1 MPLEIINFNFNDAAV
16 ENTKFYIAIDN
27 GNDEDFFN
35 IEIDNSVNEVL
46 ISILGNTLNEFKPK
60 DKDNND
66 SYRRFEVSEKYG
78 AEELLY
84 ASLKSEEFKKL
95 KRLYDDATNI
105 ITVSSNIL
113 EKESNNIIYYFA
125 KFTDNYDRK
134 IIGVRRAS
142 QFKGFLSGQNRLI
155 RWLDDSLKTIDFNIF
170 RLDRVFDFI
179 LTLDNI
185 YILNPASLEFIA
197 DLSSVVSEKARER
210 ALSLSNILNF
220 LSFDSMADFASHNK
234 RAARLLAAISIRN
247 DINEIKKDKLIEAAN
262 INKIELENIN
272 GDKIKPKI
280 GNEIAL
286 LELLDNRRY
295 IVSLTDDVPCTFRA
309 NSRKQI

>member
-27 GNDEDFFN
+27 GNDEDYFN

-179 LTLDNI
+179 LTLYNI

>member
-1 MPLEIINFNFNDAAV
+1 MSLETINFNFNDAAIK
-16 ENTKFYIAIDN
+16 NTKFYIAIDN
-27 GNDEDFFN
+27 GNDEN
-35 IEIDNSVNEVL
+35 YLTIEIDNSVNEVL
-46 ISILGNTLNEFKPK
+46 ISILENTLNEFKPK

-66 SYRRFEVSEKYG
+66 SFRRFEVSEKYG

-95 KRLYDDATNI
+95 KDLYDNATNI
-105 ITVSSNIL
+105 ITTSSNIL

-197 DLSSVVSEKARER
+197 DLSSVVSEKARESPIPIQY
-210 ALSLSNILNF
+210 LKF
-220 LSFDSMADFASHNK
+220 LIF
-234 RAARLLAAISIRN
+234 
-247 DINEIKKDKLIEAAN
+247 
-262 INKIELENIN
+262 
-272 GDKIKPKI
+272 
-280 GNEIAL
+280 
-286 LELLDNRRY
+286 
-295 IVSLTDDVPCTFRA
+295 
-309 NSRKQI
+309 

>member
-16 ENTKFYIAIDN
+16 GNTKFYIAIDN
-27 GNDEDFFN
+27 GNDEDYFN

-95 KRLYDDATNI
+95 KRLYDNATNI

-220 LSFDSMADFASHNK
+220 LSFDSIADFASHNK

>member
-27 GNDEDFFN
+27 GNDEDYFN

-95 KRLYDDATNI
+95 KRLYDNATNI

-210 ALSLSNILNF
+210 ARSLSNILNF
-220 LSFDSMADFASHNK
+220 LSFDSIADFASHNN

-295 IVSLTDDVPCTFRA
+295 IVSLTDDAPCTFRA

>member
-27 GNDEDFFN
+27 GNDEDYFN

>member
-16 ENTKFYIAIDN
+16 GNTKFYIAIDN
-27 GNDEDFFN
+27 GNDEDYFN

-95 KRLYDDATNI
+95 KRLYDNATNI

-179 LTLDNI
+179 LTLDNM

-210 ALSLSNILNF
+210 ARSLSNILNF

>member
-27 GNDEDFFN
+27 GNDEDYFN

-95 KRLYDDATNI
+95 KRLYDNATNI

-113 EKESNNIIYYFA
+113 EKESNSIIYYFA

-210 ALSLSNILNF
+210 ARSLSNILNF
-220 LSFDSMADFASHNK
+220 LSFDSIADFASHNN

-295 IVSLTDDVPCTFRA
+295 IVSLTDDAPCTFRA

>member
-27 GNDEDFFN
+27 GNDEDYFN

-105 ITVSSNIL
+105 ITVSSDIYWFYIMNIL
-113 EKESNNIIYYFA
+113 
-125 KFTDNYDRK
+125 
-134 IIGVRRAS
+134 
-142 QFKGFLSGQNRLI
+142 
-155 RWLDDSLKTIDFNIF
+155 TIFPYNMD
-170 RLDRVFDFI
+170 
-179 LTLDNI
+179 TL
-185 YILNPASLEFIA
+185 
-197 DLSSVVSEKARER
+197 
-210 ALSLSNILNF
+210 
-220 LSFDSMADFASHNK
+220 
-234 RAARLLAAISIRN
+234 
-247 DINEIKKDKLIEAAN
+247 
-262 INKIELENIN
+262 
-272 GDKIKPKI
+272 
-280 GNEIAL
+280 
-286 LELLDNRRY
+286 
-295 IVSLTDDVPCTFRA
+295 
-309 NSRKQI
+309 

>member
-27 GNDEDFFN
+27 GNDEDYFN

-95 KRLYDDATNI
+95 KRLYDNATNI

-179 LTLDNI
+179 LTLDNM

>member
-27 GNDEDFFN
+27 GNDEDYFN

-78 AEELLY
+78 AAELLY

-95 KRLYDDATNI
+95 KRLYDNATNI

-210 ALSLSNILNF
+210 ARSLSNILNF
-220 LSFDSMADFASHNK
+220 LSFDSIADFASHNN